1 MPDITGIINDLNLS
15 GVLSSMTK
23 EDRADFANTMIADT
37 IQDVDNSFADSYGL
51 RRRNLISVDNN
62 VTSSAY
68 YLTRTNDLKEL
79 ASDLDLKV
87 KDQVL
92 PAQIN
97 QGLLSRQTE
106 INEWANSNKL
116 DALFFFQILFIS
128 LMIISILCYFLSIG
142 LINQSLFTLLSY
154 SITFLA
160 TAILLVRWRYTRVS
174 RDPRYWNKARFD
186 RITAPNTGSSSSTC
200 PA

>member
-1 MPDITGIINDLNLS
+1 MADISSIIYDLNLS
-15 GVLSSMTK
+15 GVLSSLSS
-23 EDRADFANTMIADT
+23 EDRARFTASMITKT
-37 IQDVDNSFADSYGL
+37 IKDVDDSFADSYGL

-62 VTSSAY
+62 VTSGAY

-116 DALFFFQILFIS
+116 DTLFFFQILFIC

-160 TAILLVRWRYTRVS
+160 TAILLVRWRYTTVA

-186 RITAPNTGSSSSTC
+186 RIPAPNTGSSSSTC
-200 PA
+200 PS

>member
-1 MPDITGIINDLNLS
+1 MPDINGIINDLNLS
-15 GVLSSMTK
+15 GVLSSMTP
-23 EDRADFANTMIADT
+23 EQRAAFTNSMIDNTIEN
-37 IQDVDNSFADSYGL
+37 VDNSFADSYGL

-116 DALFFFQILFIS
+116 DTLFFFQILFIC

-160 TAILLVRWRYTRVS
+160 TAIILVRWRYTRVS

-186 RITAPNTGSSSSTC
+186 RIPAPNTGSSSSTC